1 MARIARALVSV
12 SDKTGLE
19 GLARALAAAG
29 AEILSTGGTAKA
41 LAGWGIA
48 VTAVG
53 DYTGQP
59 EILDGR
65 VKTLH
70 PKIHGGILG
79 IRGEAS
85 HREQMAHHGIGPIDL
100 VVVNLYPFEQVIAR
114 PQTTL
119 AEAIEHIDIG
129 GPSMV
134 RSAAKNHADV
144 TVLTDPDDYEEVM
157 AEIARAGEV
166 SAATNRRLAQKAFA
180 LTARYDA
187 AIADYLATAAGDEPF
202 GPSARLVGVKV
213 QDLRYGENPHQRA
226 AFYRDAAPLAEPSV
240 TSARQIHGKEL
251 SFNNLV
257 DANAAL
263 ELVKEFRVPAAVA
276 IKHMNPC
283 GVAVAAELVDAFSKA
298 RASDPV
304 SIFGGIVAVNRVL
317 DRATAEAMQDLFLEV
332 VIAPRVAPAAMEV
345 FRSSKKLANVRVLSL
360 DMDEEVDLFD
370 AAREAWRG
378 AAGRSRDVKR
388 VVGGFLAQDRDL
400 AEVDVTK
407 CEVVTTRAPSADDLA
422 ALDFAWRVCKHVKS
436 NAIVVTSRD
445 QVIGVGAGQMSR
457 VDSARLAIM
466 RAGQARLATANTVA
480 ASDAFFPF
488 RDGLDVL
495 AAAGVGAVIQ
505 PGGSVRDGEVIAA
518 ANEHGMTMI
527 LTGQRHFRH

>member
-1 MARIARALVSV
+1 MARIGRALVSV

-19 GLARALAAAG
+19 RLARALAAAG
-29 AEILSTGGTAKA
+29 VEILSTGGTAKV
-41 LAGWGIA
+41 LADWGIP
-48 VTAVG
+48 VTAVS

-79 IRGEAS
+79 IRGDAS
-85 HREQMAHHGIGPIDL
+85 HRDQMEKHGIGPIDM
-100 VVVNLYPFEQVIAR
+100 VVVNLYPFEEVIAR
-114 PQTTL
+114 PKTKL
-119 AEAIEHIDIG
+119 AEAIENIDIG

-144 TVLTDPDDYEEVM
+144 TVLTDPDDYDEVI
-157 AEIARAGEV
+157 AELERDRGV

-180 LTARYDA
+180 LTARYDG
-187 AIADYLATAAGDEPF
+187 AIADYLASAADDKAF
-202 GPSARLVGVKV
+202 GPTARLVGTKV

-226 AFYRDAAPLAEPSV
+226 AFYRDATPVEEPSV
-240 TSARQIHGKEL
+240 TNARQLQGKEL

-283 GVAVAAELVDAFSKA
+283 GVAIAADLVEAFTKA

-304 SIFGGIVAVNRVL
+304 SIFGGIVAVNRIL

-332 VIAPRVAPAAMEV
+332 VIAPRVSPAAAEV
-345 FRSSKKLANVRVLSL
+345 FSTSKKLANVRLLSL
-360 DMDEEVDLFD
+360 DMHEEVDLFD
-370 AAREAWRG
+370 AAREAWHG
-378 AAGRSRDVKR
+378 PAGRSRDVKR
-388 VVGGFLAQDRDL
+388 VVGGFLVQDRDL

-407 CEVVTTRAPSADDLA
+407 CRVATTRAPSADDLA
-422 ALDFAWRVCKHVKS
+422 ALDFAWRICKHVKS
-436 NAIVVTSRD
+436 NAIVVTSHN
-445 QVIGVGAGQMSR
+445 QVIGIGAGQMSR

-466 RAGQARLATANTVA
+466 RAGQAKLSTEDTVA

-495 AAAGVGAVIQ
+495 AAAGVRAVIQ
-505 PGGSVRDGEVIAA
+505 PGGSVRDAEVVAA
-518 ANEHGMTMI
+518 ANEHGIKMI

>member
-12 SDKTGLE
+12 SDKRGLE
-19 GLARALAAAG
+19 RLARALVAAG

-41 LAGWGIA
+41 LADWKIP
-48 VTAVG
+48 VTAVSE
-53 DYTGQP
+53 YTGSP

-79 IRGEAS
+79 MRGEAS
-85 HREQMAHHGIGPIDL
+85 HREQMQRHGIGPIDM
-100 VVVNLYPFEQVIAR
+100 VVVNLYPFEQVTAK
-114 PQTTL
+114 PKTPF
-119 AEAIEHIDIG
+119 AEAIENIDIG

-144 TVLTDPDDYEEVM
+144 TVVVDPDDYDAVI
-157 AEIARAGEV
+157 AELERDGAV

-180 LTARYDA
+180 VTARYDG
-187 AIADYLATAAGDEPF
+187 AIADWLGQAIDETPF
-202 GPSARLVGVKV
+202 GPTARLLGVKV

-226 AFYRDAAPLAEPSV
+226 AFYRDATPVDEPSV
-240 TSARQIHGKEL
+240 TTARQLQGKEL

-283 GVAVAAELVDAFSKA
+283 GVGIASELVEAFRKA

-304 SIFGGIVAVNRVL
+304 SIFGGIVAVNRLL
-317 DRATAEAMQDLFLEV
+317 DRETAEAMQDLFLEV
-332 VIAPRVAPAAMEV
+332 VIAPRVSPQALEIFAT
-345 FRSSKKLANVRVLSL
+345 SKKLAQVRLLSL
-360 DMDEEVDLFD
+360 DLHEEVDLFD

-378 AAGRSRDVKR
+378 PAGTSRDVKR
-388 VVGGFLAQDRDL
+388 VVGGFLVQDRDL

-407 CEVVTTRAPSADDLA
+407 CKIATTREPSADDLA

-436 NAIVVTSRD
+436 NAIVISSRS

-457 VDSARLAIM
+457 VDSARLAVM
-466 RAGQARLATANTVA
+466 RAGQAGLSTADTVA

-495 AAAGVGAVIQ
+495 AEAGVRAVIQ
-505 PGGSVRDGEVIAA
+505 PGGSVRDAEVVAA
-518 ANEHGMTMI
+518 ANEHGITMI

>member
-1 MARIARALVSV
+1 MARIGRALVSV
-12 SDKTGLE
+12 SDKRGLE
-19 GLARALAAAG
+19 SLARALAARG
-29 AEILSTGGTAKA
+29 VEILSTGGTAKA
-41 LAGWGIA
+41 LGDWGIP
-48 VTAVG
+48 VTAVS
-53 DYTGQP
+53 DYTGSP

-85 HREQMAHHGIGPIDL
+85 HRQQMEQHGIGRIDM
-100 VVVNLYPFEQVIAR
+100 VVVNLYPFEQVVAR
-114 PQTTL
+114 PKTTF
-119 AEAIEHIDIG
+119 AEAIENIDIG

-144 TVLTDPDDYEEVM
+144 TVLVDPDDYELVI
-157 AEIARAGEV
+157 AELERDGGV
-166 SAATNRRLAQKAFA
+166 SADLNRKLAQKAFA
-180 LTARYDA
+180 TTARYDG
-187 AIADYLATAAGDEPF
+187 AIADYLAAATDTKPF
-202 GPSARLVGVKV
+202 GPTARLVGVKV

-226 AFYRDAAPLAEPSV
+226 AFYRDATPVDEPSV
-240 TSARQIHGKEL
+240 TTTRQLQGKEL

-283 GVAVAAELVDAFSKA
+283 GVAIAPELVEAFKKA

-304 SIFGGIVAVNRVL
+304 SIFGGIVAVNRIL

-332 VIAPRVAPAAMEV
+332 VIAPRISTQALEI
-345 FRSSKKLANVRVLSL
+345 FQSSKKLAQVRLLSL

-370 AAREAWRG
+370 AAREAWQG
-378 AAGRSRDVKR
+378 PAGKSRDVKR
-388 VVGGFLAQDRDL
+388 VVGGFLVQDRDL

-407 CEVVTTRAPSADDLA
+407 CEIATTRAPSADELA
-422 ALDFAWRVCKHVKS
+422 ALDFAWRVGKHVKS
-436 NAIVVTSRD
+436 NAIVITSRN

-457 VDSARLAIM
+457 VDSARLAVM
-466 RAGQARLATANTVA
+466 RAAQAELSTIDTVA

-495 AAAGVGAVIQ
+495 AAAGVRAVIQ
-505 PGGSVRDGEVIAA
+505 PGGSVRDPEVTAA
-518 ANEHGMTMI
+518 ANEHGLAMI
-527 LTGQRHFRH
+527 FTGQRHFRH

>member
-1 MARIARALVSV
+1 MARIGRALVSV
-12 SDKTGLE
+12 SDKRGLE
-19 GLARALAAAG
+19 PLARALVAAG
-29 AEILSTGGTAKA
+29 AEILSTGGTAKT
-41 LAGWGIA
+41 LAGWGIP
-48 VTAVG
+48 VTAVS
-53 DYTGQP
+53 DYTGSP

-79 IRGEAS
+79 MRSEES
-85 HREQMAHHGIGPIDL
+85 HRDQMAQHGIGPIDM
-100 VVVNLYPFEQVIAR
+100 VVVNLYPFEQVTAR
-114 PQTTL
+114 AGTPF
-119 AEAIEHIDIG
+119 ADAIENIDIG

-144 TVLTDPDDYEEVM
+144 TVLVDPDDYDAVI
-157 AEIARAGEV
+157 AELAADGSV

-180 LTARYDA
+180 VTARYDG
-187 AIADYLATAAGDEPF
+187 AIADYLAAAAEDGPF

-226 AFYRDAAPLAEPSV
+226 AFYRDAMPVDEPSV
-240 TSARQIHGKEL
+240 TSARQLQGKEL

-263 ELVKEFRVPAAVA
+263 ELVKEFRVTAAVA

-283 GVAVAAELVDAFSKA
+283 GVAIAAELVEAFKKA

-304 SIFGGIVAVNRVL
+304 SIFGGIVAVNRIL
-317 DRATAEAMQDLFLEV
+317 DRETAEAMQDLFLEV
-332 VIAPRVAPAAMEV
+332 VIAPRVSPVALEI
-345 FRSSKKLANVRVLSL
+345 FRTSKKLAQVRLLSL
-360 DMDEEVDLFD
+360 ELGEEVDLFD
-370 AAREAWRG
+370 AARESWRG
-378 AAGRSRDVKR
+378 PAGRSRDVKR
-388 VVGGFLAQDRDL
+388 VVGGFLVQDRDL
-400 AEVDVTK
+400 AEVDVTRCK
-407 CEVVTTRAPSADDLA
+407 IATTRAPSADDLA

-466 RAGQARLATANTVA
+466 RAKQADLSTSDTVA

-495 AAAGVGAVIQ
+495 AEAGVRAVIQ
-505 PGGSVRDGEVIAA
+505 PGGSVRDPEVIAA
-518 ANEHGMTMI
+518 ANEHGITMI

>member
-1 MARIARALVSV
+1 MARIGRALVSV
-12 SDKTGLE
+12 SDKRGLE
-19 GLARALAAAG
+19 RLARALATAG
-29 AEILSTGGTAKA
+29 VEILSTGGTAKA
-41 LAGWGIA
+41 LADWGIA
-48 VTAVG
+48 VTAVS
-53 DYTGQP
+53 DYTGSP

-85 HREQMAHHGIGPIDL
+85 HQEQMARHGIGPIDM
-100 VVVNLYPFEQVIAR
+100 VVVNLYPFEQVTAR
-114 PQTTL
+114 PKTTF
-119 AEAIEHIDIG
+119 AEAIEKIDIG

-144 TVLTDPDDYEEVM
+144 TVLIDPDDYDGVIT
-157 AEIARAGEV
+157 EIEQGGSV

-180 LTARYDA
+180 TTASYDG
-187 AIADYLATAAGDEPF
+187 AIADYLAAAAKEKPF
-202 GPSARLVGVKV
+202 GPTVRLSGVKL

-226 AFYRDAAPLAEPSV
+226 AFYRDATPVDEPSV
-240 TSARQIHGKEL
+240 TNARQLQGKEL

-283 GVAVAAELVDAFSKA
+283 GVAIAPELALAFKRA

-304 SIFGGIVAVNRVL
+304 SIFGGIVAVNRLL

-332 VIAPRVAPAAMEV
+332 VIATRVAPAALEI
-345 FRSSKKLANVRVLSL
+345 FQSSKKLAQVRLLSL
-360 DMDEEVDLFD
+360 EMDEEIDLFD
-370 AAREAWRG
+370 AARAAWSG
-378 AAGRSRDVKR
+378 SAGKSRDVKR
-388 VVGGFLAQDRDL
+388 VVGGFLVQDRDL

-407 CEVVTTRAPSADDLA
+407 CKVATVRAPSADDLA

-436 NAIVVTSRD
+436 NAIVVTSRN

-457 VDSARLAIM
+457 VDSARLAVM
-466 RAGQARLATANTVA
+466 RAGQAGLTIADTVA

-495 AAAGVGAVIQ
+495 AAAGVRAVIQ
-505 PGGSVRDGEVIAA
+505 PGGSVRDLEVIAA

>member
-1 MARIARALVSV
+1 MRI
-12 SDKTGLE
+12 
-19 GLARALAAAG
+19 
-29 AEILSTGGTAKA
+29 
-41 LAGWGIA
+41 
-48 VTAVG
+48 
-53 DYTGQP
+53 
-59 EILDGR
+59 
-65 VKTLH
+65 
-70 PKIHGGILG
+70 
-79 IRGEAS
+79 
-85 HREQMAHHGIGPIDL
+85 
-100 VVVNLYPFEQVIAR
+100 
-114 PQTTL
+114 
-119 AEAIEHIDIG
+119 
-129 GPSMV
+129 
-134 RSAAKNHADV
+134 
-144 TVLTDPDDYEEVM
+144 
-157 AEIARAGEV
+157 

-180 LTARYDA
+180 LTARYDG
-187 AIADYLATAAGDEPF
+187 AIADYLALAAHDKSF
-202 GPSARLVGVKV
+202 GPTARLVGTKL

-226 AFYRDAAPLAEPSV
+226 AFYRDATPVDEPSV
-240 TSARQIHGKEL
+240 TSARQLQGKEL

-263 ELVKEFRVPAAVA
+263 ELVKEFRFPAAVA

-283 GVAVAAELVDAFSKA
+283 GVAIAPELVDAFTKA

-304 SIFGGIVAVNRVL
+304 SIFGGIVAVNRIL

-332 VIAPRVAPAAMEV
+332 VIAPRVAPAALEV
-345 FRSSKKLANVRVLSL
+345 FQSSKKLAQVRLLSL
-360 DMDEEVDLFD
+360 DIDEEVDLFD

-378 AAGRSRDVKR
+378 PAGRSRDVKR
-388 VVGGFLAQDRDL
+388 VVGGFLVQDRDL

-407 CEVVTTRAPSADDLA
+407 CEVATVRAPSADDLA

-436 NAIVVTSRD
+436 NAIVVTSRN

-466 RAGQARLATANTVA
+466 RAGQSKLSTADMVA

-495 AAAGVGAVIQ
+495 AAAGVRAVIQ
-505 PGGSVRDGEVIAA
+505 PGGSVRDPEVIAA

>member
-29 AEILSTGGTAKA
+29 VEILSTGGTAKA
-41 LAGWGIA
+41 LADWGIA
-48 VTAVG
+48 VTAVS

-85 HREQMAHHGIGPIDL
+85 HREQMARHGIGPIDM
-100 VVVNLYPFEQVIAR
+100 VVVNLYPFEQVVAR
-114 PQTTL
+114 PKTKL
-119 AEAIEHIDIG
+119 AEAIENIDIG

-144 TVLTDPDDYEEVM
+144 TVLTDPADYEEVM
-157 AEIARAGEV
+157 AELARAGEV
-166 SAATNRRLAQKAFA
+166 SEATNRRLAQKAFA
-180 LTARYDA
+180 LTARYDT
-187 AIADYLATAAGDEPF
+187 AIADYLAAATNDKAF
-202 GPSARLVGVKV
+202 ASTARLVGTKV

-226 AFYRDAAPLAEPSV
+226 AFYRDATPVDEPSV

-283 GVAVAAELVDAFSKA
+283 GVAVAPELVDAFTKA

-332 VIAPRVAPAAMEV
+332 VIAPRIAPTAMEV
-345 FRSSKKLANVRVLSL
+345 FQSSKKLANVRLLSL
-360 DMDEEVDLFD
+360 DMDEDVDLFD

-378 AAGRSRDVKR
+378 PAGRSRDLKR
-388 VVGGFLAQDRDL
+388 VVGGFLVQDRDL
-400 AEVDVTK
+400 AEVDVTR
-407 CEVVTTRAPSADDLA
+407 CEVATTRAPSADDLA

-457 VDSARLAIM
+457 VDSARLSIM
-466 RAGQARLATANTVA
+466 RAGQAGLATADTVA

-495 AAAGVGAVIQ
+495 AAAGVRAVIQ

>member
-1 MARIARALVSV
+1 MARIGRALVSV
-12 SDKTGLE
+12 SDKRGLE
-19 GLARALAAAG
+19 RLARALAAQG
-29 AEILSTGGTAKA
+29 VEILSTGGTAKA
-41 LAGWGIA
+41 LTEWG
-48 VTAVG
+48 VPVVPVS
-53 DYTGQP
+53 DYTGSP

-79 IRGEAS
+79 MRGESS
-85 HREQMAHHGIGPIDL
+85 HREQMERHGIGPIDM
-100 VVVNLYPFEQVIAR
+100 VVVNLYPFEQVTAEAR
-114 PQTTL
+114 TTF
-119 AEAIEHIDIG
+119 AEAIENIDIG

-144 TVLTDPDDYEEVM
+144 TVLTDPDDYDEII
-157 AEIARAGEV
+157 AELEAGGAI
-166 SAATNRRLAQKAFA
+166 SPATNRRLALKAFA
-180 LTARYDA
+180 LTARYDG
-187 AIADYLATAAGDEPF
+187 AIADYLAAAANDTPF
-202 GPSARLVGVKV
+202 GPTARFVGTKV

-226 AFYRDAAPLAEPSV
+226 AFYRDASPIAEPSV
-240 TSARQIHGKEL
+240 TNARQLQGKEL

-283 GVAVAAELVDAFSKA
+283 GVAIAPELVDAFTKA

-304 SIFGGIVAVNRVL
+304 SIFGGIVAVNRIL

-332 VIAPRVAPAAMEV
+332 VIAPRVAPAALEV
-345 FRSSKKLANVRVLSL
+345 FQRSKKLAQVRLLSL

-378 AAGRSRDVKR
+378 PAGRSRDVKR
-388 VVGGFLAQDRDL
+388 VVGGFLVQDRDL
-400 AEVDVTK
+400 AEVDVTT
-407 CEVVTTRAPSADDLA
+407 CEIATTRAPSADDLA
-422 ALDFAWRVCKHVKS
+422 ALDFAWRICKHVKS
-436 NAIVVTSRD
+436 NAIVVTGRD

-466 RAGQARLATANTVA
+466 RAGQAGLATAGTVA

-495 AAAGVGAVIQ
+495 AAAGVRAVIQ
-505 PGGSVRDGEVIAA
+505 PGGSVRDAEVVAA
-518 ANEHGMTMI
+518 ANEHGLTMI

>member
-1 MARIARALVSV
+1 MARIGRALVSV
-12 SDKTGLE
+12 SDKRGLE
-19 GLARALAAAG
+19 RLARALAAAG
-29 AEILSTGGTAKA
+29 VEILSTGGTAKA
-41 LAGWGIA
+41 LADWGIA
-48 VTAVG
+48 VTAVS
-53 DYTGQP
+53 DYTGSP
-59 EILDGR
+59 EILEGR

-79 IRGEAS
+79 IRGEAK
-85 HREQMAHHGIGPIDL
+85 HRAQMAEHGIEPIDM
-100 VVVNLYPFEQVIAR
+100 VVVNLYPFEQVTAR
-114 PQTTL
+114 AKTTF
-119 AEAIEHIDIG
+119 AQAIENIDIG

-144 TVLTDPDDYEEVM
+144 TVLVDPDDYEDV
-157 AEIARAGEV
+157 IADLARDGSV

-180 LTARYDA
+180 TTARYDG
-187 AIADYLATAAGDEPF
+187 AIADYLAAANDDKPF
-202 GPSARLVGVKV
+202 GPTARLVGVKV

-226 AFYRDAAPLAEPSV
+226 AFYRDATPVAEPSV
-240 TSARQIHGKEL
+240 TNARQLQGKEL

-283 GVAVAAELVDAFSKA
+283 GVAIAPELVEAFKQA

-304 SIFGGIVAVNRVL
+304 SIFGGIVAVNRIL
-317 DRATAEAMQDLFLEV
+317 DHATAEAMQDLFLEV
-332 VIAPRVAPAAMEV
+332 VIAPRIAPAALEV
-345 FRSSKKLANVRVLSL
+345 FRTSKKLAQVRLLSL
-360 DMDEEVDLFD
+360 EMDEDVDLFD

-378 AAGRSRDVKR
+378 APGRSRDVKR
-388 VVGGFLAQDRDL
+388 VVGGFLVQDRDL

-407 CEVVTTRAPSADDLA
+407 CKVATTRAPSADDLA
-422 ALDFAWRVCKHVKS
+422 ALDFAWRICKHVKS
-436 NAIVVTSRD
+436 NAIVVTSAK
-445 QVIGVGAGQMSR
+445 QVVGVGAGQMSR
-457 VDSARLAIM
+457 VDSASLAIL
-466 RAGQARLATANTVA
+466 RAGQAGLVTAGTVA

-495 AAAGVGAVIQ
+495 AAAGVRAIIQ
-505 PGGSVRDGEVIAA
+505 PGGSVRDPEVIAA

>member
-1 MARIARALVSV
+1 
-12 SDKTGLE
+12 
-19 GLARALAAAG
+19 
-29 AEILSTGGTAKA
+29 
-41 LAGWGIA
+41 
-48 VTAVG
+48 
-53 DYTGQP
+53 
-59 EILDGR
+59 
-65 VKTLH
+65 
-70 PKIHGGILG
+70 
-79 IRGEAS
+79 
-85 HREQMAHHGIGPIDL
+85 
-100 VVVNLYPFEQVIAR
+100 
-114 PQTTL
+114 
-119 AEAIEHIDIG
+119 
-129 GPSMV
+129 MV

-144 TVLTDPDDYEEVM
+144 TVLTDPDDYDEVI
-157 AEIARAGEV
+157 AELERDGSV

-180 LTARYDA
+180 LTARYDG
-187 AIADYLATAAGDEPF
+187 AIADYLAAAGGDEAFP
-202 GPSARLVGVKV
+202 PTARLIGVKV

-226 AFYRDAAPLAEPSV
+226 AFYRDAAPVPEPSV
-240 TSARQIHGKEL
+240 TSARRLQGKEL

-283 GVAVAAELVDAFSKA
+283 GAAVAPELALAFAKA

-304 SIFGGIVAVNRVL
+304 SIFGGIVAVNRLL

-332 VIAPRVAPAAMEV
+332 VIAPRVAPAALEV
-345 FRSSKKLANVRVLSL
+345 FQSSKKLAQVRLLSL
-360 DMDEEVDLFD
+360 DMDEDVDLFD

-378 AAGRSRDVKR
+378 PAGKSRDVKR
-388 VVGGFLAQDRDL
+388 VVGGFLVQDRDL

-407 CEVVTTRAPSADDLA
+407 CQVATTRVPSADDLA

-457 VDSARLAIM
+457 VDSARLAVM
-466 RAGQARLATANTVA
+466 RAGQAGLATADTVA

-495 AAAGVGAVIQ
+495 AAAGVRAVIQ
-505 PGGSVRDGEVIAA
+505 PGGSVRDPEVIAA

-527 LTGQRHFRH
+527 VTGQRHFRH